1 MQEHDKTNDEDHS
14 QGDAQEQ
21 SAFAHNA
28 EQPQQTGQET
38 GGQIAGETPPSTS
51 AQQPASQA
59 GPNTTKQFWQ
69 GIAWGAIPLVVF
81 LISYVAALQPNESG
95 LGFALL
101 AFFGSVVGYLVLLIV
116 AIIFLFNKRVRFVGY
131 GLLTMVL
138 ISPIIAAI
146 GCQIRF

>member
-1 MQEHDKTNDEDHS
+1 MALIARGPSAENGKRDTWKSSKAATAGYSFLERSRDAMQEHDKTNDEDHS
-14 QGDAQEQ
+14 QEGAQEQ

-81 LISYVAALQPNESG
+81 LISYVAALQPNESR

-101 AFFGSVVGYLVLLIV
+101 A
-116 AIIFLFNKRVRFVGY
+116 
-131 GLLTMVL
+131 
-138 ISPIIAAI
+138 
-146 GCQIRF
+146 